1 MIPKNIWLL
10 GKIKKNISLRVI
22 SGILPKLEYHF
33 FEIYMFQIIKII
45 HMIPKNIR
53 FQGKI
58 PKNISLRVI
67 SGILPKLEWIV
78 LESKCAK
85 SFLRVN

>member
-1 MIPKNIWLL
+1 M
-10 GKIKKNISLRVI
+10 I
-22 SGILPKLEYHF
+22 SGILPKLEYRF

-45 HMIPKNIR
+45 HITSKNIR

-67 SGILPKLEWIV
+67 SGILPKLEYHFFLNLYV
-78 LESKCAK
+78 PNYKEYLHDSKQYKVA
-85 SFLRVN
+85 R